1 MGGRQFD
8 GSLDPLPRRD
18 RYESG
23 TIRSDRKL
31 LTRAFKCIGGCWLRY
46 LRESEEQVVSHRWVG
61 RDDKGMPV
69 FLPRMAVLKGS

>member
-23 TIRSDRKL
+23 TIRKL
-31 LTRAFKCIGGCWLRY
+31 LTRAFSGIGGCWLRY

-61 RDDKGMPV
+61 RDDKGMAV